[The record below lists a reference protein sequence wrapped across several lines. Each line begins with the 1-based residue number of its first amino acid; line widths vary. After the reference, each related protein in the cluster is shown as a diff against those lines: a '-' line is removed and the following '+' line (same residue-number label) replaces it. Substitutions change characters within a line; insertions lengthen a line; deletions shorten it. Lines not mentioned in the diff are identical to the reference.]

1 MAETSTVKRRVTRL
15 SAKEAKL
22 ETKLK
27 VVRTES
33 AKLSGIIFKND
44 MELKRKQHEISKTCE
59 EIDKLECAL
68 IVGDVDAKMLTALR
82 ESLESTLEEIKN
94 LKWTR

>member
-1 MAETSTVKRRVTRL
+1 MLQSTKDAQLTEAKGFVKTLRVDENHILAETSTVKHRLTRL

-22 ETKLK
+22 EAKLK

-44 MELKRKQHEISKTCE
+44 IELKRKQHEISKT
-59 EIDKLECAL
+59 L
-68 IVGDVDAKMLTALR
+68 
-82 ESLESTLEEIKN
+82 
-94 LKWTR
+94 